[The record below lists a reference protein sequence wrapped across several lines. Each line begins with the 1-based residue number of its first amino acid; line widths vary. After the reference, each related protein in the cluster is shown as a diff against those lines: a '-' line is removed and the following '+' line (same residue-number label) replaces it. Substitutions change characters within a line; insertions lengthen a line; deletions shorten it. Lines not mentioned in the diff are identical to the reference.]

1 MEIKTC
7 EQYVLSKVTELEHEV
22 ERLKVELLKKE
33 SELKEAQDIITTY
46 DELVRV
52 HGELDHFN
60 SGNKIE
66 VGVYDKYDDDE
77 KSYFKFLEE
86 RNGKWLQE
94 KDYRDKQSDE
104 TTEEATE

>member
-7 EQYVLSKVTELEHEV
+7 EQYVLNKVTELENEV
-22 ERLKVELLKKE
+22 ERLKVELLKKDK
-33 SELKEAQDIITTY
+33 ELNEVQDIVTTY

-66 VGVYDKYDDDE
+66 IGVYDKYDDEE

-94 KDYRDKQSDE
+94 KDYRDNKSDE